1 MKERSVVQ
9 RPPLFARYRLGRA
22 PRVLAVVIFLI
33 GTIVSSLM
41 LAPSRTVAAAEGE
54 TTDSLNLR
62 TGPGTGYEVILVMP
76 EGASISITGSRSNG
90 YYPIRYQGTNGWAS
104 ADYIDTDAPLGI
116 AYTTDSL
123 NLRSGPGT
131 KYDVIDVMPAGASLK
146 ITGSYS
152 KGFYP
157 VRYQGVK
164 GWASADYLTTDA
176 GGSSGGGGSGSSIV
190 GTIMRTTDR
199 LNLRSGPGTKY
210 GVILVMPEGADV
222 KITGGY
228 NKGFYPVR
236 YNGTKGW
243 AWADNLRTEED
254 WSFAVGKVYTTD
266 WLRLRSGPSS
276 GAGIILTMEP
286 GTVIEVTGDYNN
298 GYYPVD
304 YYGTAGWASTEYLAQ
319 GSDVSPSIGKTWTS
333 EQIIDFI
340 YAAAKHYG
348 VNGDDMLRVAKCES
362 NLNPFNVTAPH
373 FATGLFQF
381 LPSTWATTIYAER
394 DIFDPEVNAYAA
406 AWMWSV
412 GRRNEWACQ

>member
-1 MKERSVVQ
+1 M
-9 RPPLFARYRLGRA
+9 Y
-22 PRVLAVVIFLI
+22 
-33 GTIVSSLM
+33 
-41 LAPSRTVAAAEGE
+41 
-54 TTDSLNLR
+54 TTDRLNLR
-62 TGPGTGYEVILVMP
+62 AGPGTKYDVILVMP
-76 EGASISITGSRSNG
+76 EGA
-90 YYPIRYQGTNGWAS
+90 A
-104 ADYIDTDAPLGI
+104 
-116 AYTTDSL
+116 
-123 NLRSGPGT
+123 
-131 KYDVIDVMPAGASLK
+131 
-146 ITGSYS
+146 
-152 KGFYP
+152 
-157 VRYQGVK
+157 
-164 GWASADYLTTDA
+164 
-176 GGSSGGGGSGSSIV
+176 
-190 GTIMRTTDR
+190 
-199 LNLRSGPGTKY
+199 
-210 GVILVMPEGADV
+210 V

-254 WSFAVGKVYTTD
+254 GSFAVGKVYTTD

-276 GAGIILTMEP
+276 DAGIILTMEP
-286 GTVIEVTGDYNN
+286 GTVLDVTGDYDN

-319 GSDVSPSIGKTWTS
+319 GSDVSPSIGKSWTR
-333 EQIIDFI
+333 EEIVDFI
-340 YAAAKHYG
+340 YAAANYYG